1 MPPGFTWIDRPL
13 LAALAMP
20 ESADD
25 LAWLRRNGVDVL
37 ISLSEEPPP
46 RQWVNDAG
54 LMGVHVPVVDFTA
67 PTQRQLDLC
76 LDTIAGAHRSGM
88 GVAVH
93 CTAGKGRTGTVLA
106 AYLVTTGPSAREAID
121 KVRQLRPG
129 SVETPDQEEAV
140 EEFARRWKGG

>member
-25 LAWLRRNGVDVL
+25 LAWLRRHGLDVL
-37 ISLSEEPPP
+37 LSLSEEPPP
-46 RQWVNDAG
+46 RRWINDAG
-54 LMGVHVPVVDFTA
+54 LMSVHVPIVDFTA
-67 PTQRQLDLC
+67 PTDRQIDLC
-76 LDTIAGAHRSGM
+76 MDAVARAHKSGM

-106 AYLVTTGPSAREAID
+106 AYLVTTGLAAQAAID
-121 KVRQLRPG
+121 KVRRLRPG

-140 EEFARRWKGG
+140 EEFARRFRQS